1 MNDKS
6 DKFKFTHDGITY
18 TVSFLN
24 LESMADKLATDVVE
38 QALEYSNMAEA
49 KSIIN
54 RIKSLK

>member
-24 LESMADKLATDVVE
+24 LDSIVDKLETDFVE
-38 QALEYSNMAEA
+38 QALEYSNMSEA
-49 KSIIN
+49 KSLIN
-54 RIKSLK
+54 RIKNLK